1 MAKTAISTRLDE
13 YIFRELDEL
22 STARGISPSALIRE
36 FVIAG
41 LEKQNSLTM
50 HFDDESAKIDRLDSQ
65 LKLIADTV
73 LGTLY
78 HIVAY
83 QNPDAQSQ
91 PSREKTEEII
101 SLGTN
106 ISKTLLE
113 SRA

>member
-1 MAKTAISTRLDE
+1 VAKANISIRLDDW
-13 YIFRELDEL
+13 ITTEL
-22 STARGISPSALIRE
+22 SNLSKVRGVAPTALIRE
-36 FVIAG
+36 FVISG
-41 LEKQNSLTM
+41 LDKQNSLAD
-50 HFDDESAKIDRLDSQ
+50 HFDGESAKIDKLDSQ

-83 QNPDAQSQ
+83 QNPDAESK

-106 ISKTLLE
+106 ISKKLLE